1 MARTFSVEFNIGA
14 AMGSTFRRTMGNAQ
28 ERVQEL
34 GATMRRMS
42 KQRLA
47 AENVQKYA
55 RELDELRRAQ
65 SRAGHGNTNL
75 NRKIA
80 ETQRNLREATQ
91 EAKKH
96 GVAVD
101 KAAQQYDQLGKAMAQ
116 AERRQKRL
124 QIMQGNQDARQ
135 QMHGQFMGVAA
146 AGAAVAFPVKQAIEF
161 ESTMADVKKVI
172 SFEKPEQ
179 FEALSQDVLG
189 LSRRL
194 PMAATGIGDIMAAA
208 GQAGVARDELGAF
221 AEAAIKMGTAFDM
234 TGRQAGKVMANW
246 REGMGL
252 TQNRAE
258 LLADAVNHLSNNMNA
273 EAGALAEVIQRQGAA
288 AQAAGLHETEIASL
302 GAALLSSG
310 TGPERAATALKKLTI
325 SLTQGEKAPGRVKDA
340 LSELGFSA
348 EGMATRMQKDAK
360 GSIMAVFEALKSLP
374 EAARPGMIKELFGE
388 ESQGAIAPLLQNL
401 GNLQGAFEMTGNK
414 TSFVGSM
421 QAEYEERSKTTANQ
435 VQMLKN
441 RVSAL
446 GVTLGGTLLPALN
459 AIMKPL
465 GRAAGTVAD
474 LAEEHPVLTKTLIG
488 TAAGLVGLKIATL
501 GARYG
506 FTLISDAVQLGKATF
521 DQLRPSVLK
530 ANALMVKQKT
540 ISIALAAKQKAV
552 AVATTTWATAQ
563 KLLKKSTWASTAAI
577 VKQKAA
583 AIGAATAQRTIGA
596 VTKAWTAAQWALNA
610 AMSANPIGLVVAGVA
625 ALGTAAY
632 FLITKWDTVKSFFG
646 NLWDWI
652 KNVFSKGLSFIKG
665 LILNFT
671 PLGLVK
677 QAFQPVKDWLSNF
690 NLFEAGKNI
699 LKTLGDGI
707 KSVAKKPKEWVGS
720 ALKKVRDLLPF
731 SDAKEGPFSQL
742 TASGRSVLETMGQGI
757 KQAGPGLAKTAKVAM
772 AGTATA
778 LTTASHAP
786 GGLSATER
794 APQMQSQAPNSLA
807 DTTAQQTSARPAV
820 DTRRPM
826 PQINLTINIDGQEQE
841 PTTEIRRAGQE
852 AARETRRAVEE
863 YFQRGVR
870 LGYA

>member
-14 AMGSTFRRTMGNAQ
+14 AMGASFRRTMGNAQ
-28 ERVQEL
+28 EQMQEL
-34 GATMRRMS
+34 GASMRRMS

-47 AENVQKYA
+47 AENVQKYS
-55 RELDELRRAQ
+55 RELAELKRRQ
-65 SRAGHGNTNL
+65 EKAGYANTNL

-80 ETQRNLREATQ
+80 EAQRNYREATQ

-96 GVAVD
+96 GVAVGQ
-101 KAAQQYDQLGKAMAQ
+101 AAKQYKQLGAAMAQ

-124 QIMQGNQDARQ
+124 QTRQANQETRGEV
-135 QMHGQFMGVAA
+135 HGQMLGVAA

-161 ESTMADVKKVI
+161 ESTMADVKKVMD
-172 SFEKPEQ
+172 FDTPGQ
-179 FEALSQDVLG
+179 FKALGRDVLQ

-194 PMAATGIGDIMAAA
+194 PMAASGIGNIMAAA
-208 GQAGVARDELGAF
+208 GQAGVAREDLSAF
-221 AEAAIKMGTAFDM
+221 AETAIKMGTAFDLS
-234 TGRQAGKVMANW
+234 GRQAGKIMANW

-252 TQNRAE
+252 SQQRAT

-273 EAGALAEVIQRQGAA
+273 EADALAEIIQRQGAA

-310 TGPERAATALKKLTI
+310 TKPEIAATAMKKLTNT
-325 SLTQGEKAPGRVKDA
+325 LTQGRKAPGRVKDA

-348 EGMATRMQKDAK
+348 QGMAERMQEDAK
-360 GSIMAVFEALKSLP
+360 GSIMEVFKALKQLP

-401 GNLQGAFEMTGNK
+401 GNLQQAFGLTADK
-414 TSFVGSM
+414 AKYVGSM
-421 QAEYEERSKTTANQ
+421 QAEYEERSRTTANQ
-435 VQMLKN
+435 VQMFQN

-446 GVTLGGTLLPALN
+446 GITLGSVLLPGLN
-459 AIMKPL
+459 AVMKPL
-465 GRAAGTVAD
+465 GKAVGTVAD
-474 LAEEHPVLTKTLIG
+474 LAEAHPVLTKAIIG
-488 TAAGLVGLKIATL
+488 TAAGLVTLKIGSMA
-501 GARYG
+501 GRYG
-506 FTLISDAVQLGKATF
+506 MTLVSDAVQIGKGLF
-521 DQLRPSVLK
+521 DQFRPSVLK
-530 ANALMVKQKT
+530 ANLAMIRQKT
-540 ISIALAAKQKAV
+540 VGAALAAKQTAVAITTTAWTTAQKLLSKATWASVGATVKQKAV
-552 AVATTTWATAQ
+552 AVGAAVAQ
-563 KLLKKSTWASTAAI
+563 KT
-577 VKQKAA
+577 VAA
-583 AIGAATAQRTIGA
+583 A
-596 VTKAWTAAQWALNA
+596 TKAWTVAQWALNA
-610 AMSANPIGLVVAGVA
+610 AMSANPIGLIIAGVA
-625 ALGTAAY
+625 ALGTAVY
-632 FLITKWDTVKSFFG
+632 FLITKWDTVKSFFSG
-646 NLWDWI
+646 LWGWM
-652 KNVFSKGLSFIKG
+652 KNIFSEGLGFIKG
-665 LILNFT
+665 LILDFT
-671 PLGLVK
+671 PLGWII
-677 QAFQPVKDWLSNF
+677 QAFSPVKEWLSNF
-690 NLFEAGKNI
+690 SLFEAGKNI
-699 LKTLGDGI
+699 LSTLGDGI
-707 KSVAKKPKEWVGS
+707 KSMASKPKEWVGS